1 MDKKNLMP
9 QATQAV
15 NCLTIQDLP
24 IELVE
29 LSEEALSQVSGGV
42 NPEDPQR
49 IRIGA
54 RTLIGM
60 AVDLGF
66 GIVVVSALGYEAGT
80 RWRD

>member
-29 LSEEALSQVSGGV
+29 LSEEALSQVWGGV
-42 NPEDPQR
+42 NAGKPER
-49 IRIGA
+49 IRITA
-54 RTLIGM
+54 LTLIGM
-60 AVDLGF
+60 VVDVGF
-66 GIVVVSALGYEAGT
+66 GITVVSALGFEAGA